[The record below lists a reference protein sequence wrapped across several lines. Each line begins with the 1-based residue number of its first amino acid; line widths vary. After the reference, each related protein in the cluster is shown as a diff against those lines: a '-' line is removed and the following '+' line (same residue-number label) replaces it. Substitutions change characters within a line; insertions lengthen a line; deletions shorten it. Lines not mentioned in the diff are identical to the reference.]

1 MCAEFDPQGEA
12 FRQPRSVAEM
22 KGETEARTPR
32 RSLAVKLSES
42 WRRLRLAFM
51 SPSLVKSAVWTFSAK
66 GFSQIAQ
73 LAAFIVA
80 ARVLNSAEFGLFAYS
95 AAFAV
100 LLVIFAEGG
109 WGEFVMK
116 THSDPDRL
124 DQVASVSILAG
135 LLSMTLG
142 LCGAVVIG
150 LYFGKNQEAV
160 LVALFSI
167 WLLPASLVVVYEGIM
182 VAAGRLRAHAAIRI
196 VADACGLGVTVAGLL
211 AGWSVLAL
219 VAGRLAMQLTMLA
232 ACMVVVRW
240 FPRPRL
246 TRPLLWELLDF
257 SRHIV
262 SNRLIVFVRSYS
274 GTLAVGSFLGLAEAG
289 YYRAAERIVAA
300 FSEMIGEPVRLLSW
314 VVLRR
319 VANLP
324 AGERNLSKE
333 MGAAA
338 TAFMVSAMAISVPV
352 YIWLALMS
360 GSLVHIVLGDAW
372 APAAIL
378 ITLLSVKQI
387 LLIPGYLTEPLLS
400 LAGTIK
406 KMPAAVLVNSLVS
419 LAFILGFTPFGM
431 LAAAAGQCGASVFS
445 FVISMR
451 LQSRYGAVDWSGVL
465 RRCLH
470 PLLGVAVMVTVVAL
484 IGDVAAASAASS
496 LGVNALQAIVGGVAY
511 IVTLVA
517 LQKINGGAPPIFAFA
532 HPARPT

>member
-1 MCAEFDPQGEA
+1 M
-12 FRQPRSVAEM
+12 S
-22 KGETEARTPR
+22 R

-42 WRRLRLAFM
+42 WRRLCLALM

-66 GFSQIAQ
+66 GFSQVAQ

-116 THSDPDRL
+116 TPSDPDRL

-135 LLSMTLG
+135 LLSMTFG
-142 LCGAVVIG
+142 LCGAAVIG
-150 LYFGKNQEAV
+150 LYFGQAQEAM

-182 VAAGRLRAHAAIRI
+182 VAAGRLRAHAVIRI
-196 VADACGLGVTVAGLL
+196 LADACGLGVTVAGLL

-219 VAGRLAMQLTMLA
+219 VAGRLTMQVTMLA
-232 ACMVVVRW
+232 ACIVVVRW

-246 TRPLLWELLDF
+246 TQPLLRELLEF

-262 SNRLIVFVRSYS
+262 ANRLIVFVRSYS

-300 FSEMIGEPVRLLSW
+300 FSEMIGEPVRLLAW

-319 VANLP
+319 VTNLP
-324 AGERNLSKE
+324 AGERSPSKE

-352 YIWLALMS
+352 YIGLALMS
-360 GSLVHIVLGDAW
+360 GSLVHIVLGDSW

-419 LAFILGFTPFGM
+419 LAFILAFTPFGM
-431 LAAAAGQCGASVFS
+431 LAAAIGQCAAAVFS
-445 FVISMR
+445 FAISMR
-451 LQSRYGAVDWSGVL
+451 LQSRYGAVDWSGVM
-465 RRCLH
+465 RRSLH
-470 PLLGVAVMVTVVAL
+470 PLLGVIAMVTAVAL

-496 LGVNALQAIVGGVAY
+496 LAVNALQTIAGSAAY
-511 IVTLVA
+511 IVVLVA
-517 LQKINGGAPPIFAFA
+517 LQKFKGGSAPIFAFA
-532 HPARPT
+532 HPARPN